1 MISFKTLKITIIFSL
16 FFLLNTQLLLSD
28 EAINTQPQSDET
40 SLPIISN
47 NENSLTID
55 EIIVTAEKRTESLQ
69 DVSKAVTALGA
80 DELETK
86 NIVDFVGL
94 SAIAPG
100 VTVAKNEGYKT
111 VISIRGVGDETNQNA
126 IAAPSVALH
135 MDGIF
140 IASKFSLRTDFI
152 DLERIEV
159 LRGPQGTLFGQNS
172 TGGTV
177 NVISKLPSFDSF
189 EGKADITLGNYN
201 LSKVRGSFNTPLS
214 ENIATRNSF
223 VITDRDGFTDNVING
238 QDLDDANHISFRSDW
253 LFDLTSNSSLRLFFQ
268 YFDADNNGAAM
279 KGLDDKTPDPRKLA
293 QDSLS
298 DYKLTSEVFGAIY
311 EVDLG
316 AASLKILA
324 SSQEDDIYVV
334 RDNDRHNFGDVH
346 AEGPLAGLPYIAAE
360 FRPETSL
367 VETKTF
373 EINLISNE
381 PLFGSIDWIL
391 GAFYFDHEIEN
402 HIYEVKDVNNVK
414 LVDLMDGKFTPY
426 THAPICATNPF
437 EGICFAAFGA
447 ELGFVS
453 DAFPTRE
460 SQSIYGQ
467 ATININEKTR
477 FVSGFRYTE
486 DSFSSD
492 VTNFFGLQSY
502 LIEDDLEKTT
512 GRIAI
517 EYDVDDDT
525 MTYLSFTKGFKP
537 GGSNLTFGWP
547 VDNEQNFGANP
558 APQLVFPL
566 FESETIDAY
575 EVGLK
580 TDLLDSR
587 LRANISAFFYKYE
600 NLQFQSTDPDVYRG
614 GVANIPESEMSG
626 LEVEFLGILSNEFS
640 FDLRLSFLDTEITSD
655 YEALDNIRAELYF
668 FGEEPIRYS
677 LRENIKGNKLAK
689 SPEFNANF
697 GLMYEK
703 ILSSGKLLTATA
715 EVVHRG
721 DFQQRVF
728 NNPFVDNV
736 EDYTIYNLSLSYELS
751 EQIGLNIIAL
761 NISDE
766 DGMNSS
772 MTDVFGVAG
781 TGIELIPPRQIMGRI
796 SYNF

>member
-1 MISFKTLKITIIFSL
+1 MLFKLFKTKLFYFLPLILITQTLIA
-16 FFLLNTQLLLSD
+16 D
-28 EAINTQPQSDET
+28 ESVNQSSSAEV
-40 SLPIISN
+40 
-47 NENSLTID
+47 NSLTID

-69 DVSKAVTALGA
+69 DVSKAVSVFDA

-86 NIVDFVGL
+86 NITDFVGL

-111 VISIRGVGDETNQNA
+111 IISIRGVGDETNQNA

-177 NVISKLPSFDSF
+177 NVINKMPTFDGF
-189 EGKADITLGNYN
+189 YGKADITLGDYG
-201 LSKVRGSFNTPLS
+201 LKKVRGSFNTPIS
-214 ENIATRNSF
+214 NNISTRNSF
-223 VITDRDGFTDNVING
+223 VVTDREGFTDNIVNG
-238 QDLDDANHISFRSDW
+238 QDLDDASHISFRSDW
-253 LFDLTSNSSLRLFFQ
+253 LFELGDTSNLRLFYQ

-279 KGLDDKTPDPRKLA
+279 KGLDDQTPNPRKLA
-293 QDSLS
+293 QDSMS
-298 DYKLTSEVFGAIY
+298 DYQLSSEIFGAIY

-316 AASLKILA
+316 SVSLKILA

-334 RDNDRHNFGDVH
+334 RDNDRHNFGDIH

-360 FRPETSL
+360 YRPETSL

-426 THAPICATNPF
+426 THDPICSTNPF
-437 EGICFAAFGA
+437 AGVCFAAFGA

-453 DAFPTRE
+453 DAYPTRE
-460 SQSIYGQ
+460 SQSVYGQ
-467 ATININEKTR
+467 ATININDSVR
-477 FVSGFRYTE
+477 VISGFRYTE
-486 DSFSSD
+486 DTFSSD
-492 VTNFFGLQSY
+492 VTNFFGLNSY

-512 GRIAI
+512 GRLAI
-517 EYDVDDDT
+517 EYDLDDDT

-537 GGSNLTFGWP
+537 GGSNLTFGYP
-547 VDNEQNFGANP
+547 VDDEQNFGANP
-558 APQLVFPL
+558 APQLVFPI

-575 EVGLK
+575 EIGLK
-580 TDLLDSR
+580 TDLLNSR

-600 NLQFQSTDPDVYRG
+600 NLQFQSTDPDIYRG

-626 LEVEFLGILSNEFS
+626 LEIEFLGIISNEFS
-640 FDLRLSFLDTEITSD
+640 FDLRLSFLETEITSE

-668 FGEEPIRYS
+668 FGEEPIRYT
-677 LRENIKGNKLAK
+677 LRESIKGNKLAK

-703 ILSSGKLLTATA
+703 VLSSGKLLKATA

-728 NNPFVDNV
+728 NNPFVDAV
-736 EDYTIYNLSLSYELS
+736 DEYTIYNLSLSYEIS
-751 EQIGLNIIAL
+751 DKIGLDIIAL
-761 NISDE
+761 NVSDE
-766 DGMNSS
+766 DGVNSS

-781 TGIELIPPRQIMGRI
+781 TGIELIPPRQFMGRL

>member
-1 MISFKTLKITIIFSL
+1 MLFKLFKTKLFYFLPFILITQTLIA
-16 FFLLNTQLLLSD
+16 D
-28 EAINTQPQSDET
+28 ESVNQS
-40 SLPIISN
+40 SSAKV
-47 NENSLTID
+47 NSLTID

-69 DVSKAVTALGA
+69 DVSKAVSVFDA

-86 NIVDFVGL
+86 NITDFVGL

-111 VISIRGVGDETNQNA
+111 IISIRGVGDETNQNA

-177 NVISKLPSFDSF
+177 NVINKLPTFDGF
-189 EGKADITLGNYN
+189 YGKADITLGDYG
-201 LSKVRGSFNTPLS
+201 LKKVRGSFNTPIS
-214 ENIATRNSF
+214 NSISTRNSF
-223 VITDRDGFTDNVING
+223 VVTDRDGFTDNIVNG
-238 QDLDDANHISFRSDW
+238 QDLDDASHISFRSDW
-253 LFDLTSNSSLRLFFQ
+253 LFELGDTSNLRLFYQ

-279 KGLDDKTPDPRKLA
+279 KGLDDQTPNPRKLA
-293 QDSLS
+293 QDSMS
-298 DYKLTSEVFGAIY
+298 DYQLSSEIFGAIY

-316 AASLKILA
+316 SVSLKILA

-334 RDNDRHNFGDVH
+334 RDNDRHNFGDIH

-360 FRPETSL
+360 YRPETSL

-426 THAPICATNPF
+426 THDPICSTNPF
-437 EGICFAAFGA
+437 AGVCFAAFGA

-453 DAFPTRE
+453 DAYPTRE
-460 SQSIYGQ
+460 SQSVYGQ
-467 ATININEKTR
+467 ATININESVRVIT
-477 FVSGFRYTE
+477 GFRYTE
-486 DSFSSD
+486 DTFSSD
-492 VTNFFGLQSY
+492 VTNFFGLNSY

-517 EYDVDDDT
+517 EYDLDDDT

-537 GGSNLTFGWP
+537 GGSNLTFGYP
-547 VDNEQNFGANP
+547 VDDEQNFGANP
-558 APQLVFPL
+558 APQLVFPI

-575 EVGLK
+575 EIGLK
-580 TDLLDSR
+580 TDLLNSR

-600 NLQFQSTDPDVYRG
+600 NLQFQSTDPDIYRG

-626 LEVEFLGILSNEFS
+626 LEIEFLGIISNEFS
-640 FDLRLSFLDTEITSD
+640 FDLRLSFLETEITSE

-668 FGEEPIRYS
+668 FGEEPIRYT
-677 LRENIKGNKLAK
+677 LRESIKGNKLAK

-703 ILSSGKLLTATA
+703 VLSSGKLLKATA

-728 NNPFVDNV
+728 NNPFVDAV
-736 EDYTIYNLSLSYELS
+736 DEYTIYNLSLSYEIS
-751 EQIGLNIIAL
+751 DKIGLDLIAL

-766 DGMNSS
+766 DGVNSS

-781 TGIELIPPRQIMGRI
+781 TGIELIPPRQFMGRL

>member
-1 MISFKTLKITIIFSL
+1 MLFKLFKTKLFYFLPLILITQTLIA
-16 FFLLNTQLLLSD
+16 D
-28 EAINTQPQSDET
+28 ESVNQSSSAEV
-40 SLPIISN
+40 
-47 NENSLTID
+47 NSLTID

-69 DVSKAVTALGA
+69 DVSKAVSVFDA

-86 NIVDFVGL
+86 NITDFVGL

-111 VISIRGVGDETNQNA
+111 IISIRGVGDETNQNA

-177 NVISKLPSFDSF
+177 NVINKMPTFDGF
-189 EGKADITLGNYN
+189 YGKADITLGDYG
-201 LSKVRGSFNTPLS
+201 LKKVRGSFNTPIS
-214 ENIATRNSF
+214 NNISTRNSF
-223 VITDRDGFTDNVING
+223 VVTDREGFTDNIVNG
-238 QDLDDANHISFRSDW
+238 QDLDDASHISFRSDW
-253 LFDLTSNSSLRLFFQ
+253 LFELGDTSNLRLFYQ

-279 KGLDDKTPDPRKLA
+279 KGLDDQTPNPRKLA
-293 QDSLS
+293 QDSMS
-298 DYKLTSEVFGAIY
+298 DYQLSSEIFGAIY
-311 EVDLG
+311 EVDL
-316 AASLKILA
+316 ASVSLKILA

-334 RDNDRHNFGDVH
+334 RDNDRHNFGDIH

-360 FRPETSL
+360 YRPETSL

-381 PLFGSIDWIL
+381 PLFGSVDWIL

-426 THAPICATNPF
+426 THDPICSTNPF
-437 EGICFAAFGA
+437 AGVCFAAFGA

-453 DAFPTRE
+453 DAYPTRE
-460 SQSIYGQ
+460 SQSVYGQ
-467 ATININEKTR
+467 ATININDSVRVIT
-477 FVSGFRYTE
+477 GFRYTE
-486 DSFSSD
+486 DTFSSD
-492 VTNFFGLQSY
+492 VTNFFGLNSY

-517 EYDVDDDT
+517 EYDLDDDT

-537 GGSNLTFGWP
+537 GGSNLTFGYP
-547 VDNEQNFGANP
+547 VDDEQNFGANP
-558 APQLVFPL
+558 APQLVFPI

-575 EVGLK
+575 EIGLK
-580 TDLLDSR
+580 TDLLNSR

-600 NLQFQSTDPDVYRG
+600 NLQFQSTDPDIYRG

-626 LEVEFLGILSNEFS
+626 LEIEFLGIISNEFS
-640 FDLRLSFLDTEITSD
+640 FDLRLSFLETEITSE

-668 FGEEPIRYS
+668 FGEEPIRYT
-677 LRENIKGNKLAK
+677 LRESIKGNKLAK

-703 ILSSGKLLTATA
+703 VLSSGKLLKATA

-728 NNPFVDNV
+728 NNPFVDAV
-736 EDYTIYNLSLSYELS
+736 DEYTIYNLSLSYEIS
-751 EQIGLNIIAL
+751 DKIGLDLIAL

-766 DGMNSS
+766 DGVNSS

-781 TGIELIPPRQIMGRI
+781 TGIELIPPRQFMGRL

>member
-16 FFLLNTQLLLSD
+16 FFLLNTQLLSAD
-28 EAINTQPQSDET
+28 EAINTQAQSDET
-40 SLPIISN
+40 SLSIISN

-177 NVISKLPSFDSF
+177 NVVSKLPSFDGF

-214 ENIATRNSF
+214 ENVATRNSF

-298 DYKLTSEVFGAIY
+298 DYQLTSEVFGAIY

-334 RDNDRHNFGDVH
+334 RDNDRHNFGDIH

-381 PLFGSIDWIL
+381 PLFGTIDWIL

-426 THAPICATNPF
+426 THAPICATSPF

>member
-1 MISFKTLKITIIFSL
+1 MILFKTLKISILYSL
-16 FFLLNTQLLLSD
+16 FFLLSVQLLLAD
-28 EAINTQPQSDET
+28 EAVNVET
-40 SLPIISN
+40 
-47 NENSLTID
+47 NSFVID

-111 VISIRGVGDETNQNA
+111 IISIRGVGDETNQNA

-177 NVISKLPSFDSF
+177 NVISKLPNFDGF
-189 EGKADITLGNYN
+189 EGKADITLGNYG
-201 LSKVRGSFNTPLS
+201 LTKVRGSFNAPLS
-214 ENIATRNSF
+214 SKIATRNSF
-223 VITDRDGFTDNVING
+223 VITDRDGFTDNIING
-238 QDLDDANHISFRSDW
+238 QDLDDANNVSFRSDW
-253 LFDLTSNSSLRLFFQ
+253 LFDINENSTLRLFFQ

-279 KGLDDKTPDPRKLA
+279 KGLDDKTLNPRKLA
-293 QDSLS
+293 QDSMS
-298 DYKLTSEVFGAIY
+298 DYQLTSEVFGLIY
-311 EVDLG
+311 EADLG
-316 AASLKILA
+316 PASLKILA
-324 SSQEDDIYVV
+324 SSQEDDIYVM

-360 FRPETSL
+360 YRPETSL

-373 EINLISNE
+373 EVNLISNE
-381 PLFGSIDWIL
+381 PLFGVIDWIL

-414 LVDLMDGKFTPY
+414 LVDQMDGKFTPY
-426 THAPICATNPF
+426 THDPICSTNPF
-437 EGICFAAFGA
+437 AGVCFAAFGA
-447 ELGFVS
+447 ELGFIS

-467 ATININEKTR
+467 ATFNISDDTR
-477 FVSGFRYTE
+477 IVSGFRYTE
-486 DSFSSD
+486 DTFSSD

-537 GGSNLTFGWP
+537 GGSNLTFGYP
-547 VDNEQNFGANP
+547 VDDEQNFGANP

-575 EVGLK
+575 EIGLK

-600 NLQFQSTDPDVYRG
+600 NLQFQSTDPDIYRG

-626 LEVEFLGILSNEFS
+626 LEVEFLGILSNELS

-703 ILSSGKLLTATA
+703 ILSNGKLLTATA
-715 EVVHRG
+715 ELIHRG

-728 NNPFVDNV
+728 NNPVVDYV
-736 EDYTIYNLSLSYELS
+736 DEYTIYNLSLNYEFS
-751 EQIGLNIIAL
+751 DRIGINLIAL
-761 NISDE
+761 NVSDE
-766 DGMNSS
+766 DGINSS

-781 TGIELIPPRQIMGRI
+781 TGIELIPPRQIMGRL